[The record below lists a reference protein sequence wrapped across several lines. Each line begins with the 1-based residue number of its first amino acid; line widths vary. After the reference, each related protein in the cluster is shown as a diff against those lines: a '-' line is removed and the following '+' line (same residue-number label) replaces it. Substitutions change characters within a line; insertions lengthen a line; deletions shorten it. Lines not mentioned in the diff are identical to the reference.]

1 MSEALVVAS
10 KVKKYIKDKAG
21 FNTSSTAIDALTI
34 AVRHLIDQSITQA
47 QQDGRKTVMDRDVT
61 KEAL

>member
-1 MSEALVVAS
+1 MSDALVVAS

-21 FNTSSTAIDALTI
+21 FNTSSSAIDALTI
-34 AVRHLIDQSITQA
+34 SVKHLIDQAVTHA

-61 KEAL
+61 RDAI

>member
-21 FNTSSTAIDALTI
+21 FNTSASAIDALTI
-34 AVRHLIDQSITQA
+34 AVRHLIDQAVTQA
-47 QQDGRKTVMDRDVT
+47 QQEGRKTVMDRDVT